1 MRQELDW
8 DDCDDLE
15 DCDND
20 VISLTMFQPSVRRDQ
35 VIAAFTFYIHS
46 RALFRVAC
54 SRSPLS
60 KGSIFLQP
68 AQDTAREQV
77 TFYLTSSDIARGP
90 ERYGPGHFQ
99 IISVPVKSP
108 SAST

>member
-1 MRQELDW
+1 MIKCVLG
-8 DDCDDLE
+8 
-15 DCDND
+15 
-20 VISLTMFQPSVRRDQ
+20 
-35 VIAAFTFYIHS
+35 IAPASGLGYIHS
-46 RALFRVAC
+46 RALFCVAC

-60 KGSIFLQP
+60 KGSIFLQA